1 MRLMAPDCYVGKI
14 IFWVV
19 VFFLILLA
27 LRMFSAHQTKRE
39 RRDREKRER
48 AAANE
53 PMIRCGRCGV
63 YLPKSSAVMT
73 ETGYGCGDA
82 HCANRR

>member
-1 MRLMAPDCYVGKI
+1 MRSLAPDCYVGKI
-14 IFWVV
+14 IFWIV
-19 VFFLILLA
+19 VFFLVLLA

-39 RRDREKRER
+39 RQEREKRER

-63 YLPKSSAVMT
+63 YLPKSNAVIT

-82 HCANRR
+82 NCANRR